1 MVLGGVF
8 VFYLILSIPP
18 PLPPLLNVC
27 DSAQE
32 NSSLTSQLA
41 SLKQSLQESQEQS
54 ARLHSDLRKAK
65 SAAKSPGGGG
75 GGGGA
80 DGRGQL
86 ERVGEL
92 EGRLR
97 QVEEDNAS
105 LQVCGMCV
113 CVLCIIAC
121 LQAVMISW

>member
-1 MVLGGVF
+1 M
-8 VFYLILSIPP
+8 Y
-18 PLPPLLNVC
+18 VC
-27 DSAQE
+27 NSSQE

-54 ARLHSDLRKAK
+54 ARLHSELRKAK
-65 SAAKSPGGGG
+65 SATKSP

-97 QVEEDNAS
+97 QVDEDNTS
-105 LQVCGMCV
+105 LQVCGVCV
-113 CVLCIIAC
+113 CFVCIIAC
-121 LQAVMISW
+121 LQAVMISR